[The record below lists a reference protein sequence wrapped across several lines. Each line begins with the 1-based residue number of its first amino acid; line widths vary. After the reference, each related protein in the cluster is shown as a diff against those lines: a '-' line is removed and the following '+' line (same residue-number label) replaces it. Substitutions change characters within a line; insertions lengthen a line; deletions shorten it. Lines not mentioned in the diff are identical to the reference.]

1 MSYSSA
7 IPARSTVVR
16 ADRMVQGDRM
26 WIPDGPPLV
35 LRHVPVRQD
44 DGRLK
49 LFFEVHPMFGLVT
62 PSIVRPDDVFTVLTG
77 LTTPRP

>member
-1 MSYSSA
+1 MQSNA

-16 ADRMVQGDRM
+16 ADHMVQGDRM
-26 WIPDGPPLV
+26 WVPNAEPFV
-35 LRHVPVRQD
+35 LRHAPVRQD

-49 LFFEVHPMFGLVT
+49 LFWEEHPRYGMLT

-77 LTTPRP
+77 LGTPR